1 MNLFVQIYPQPDVP
15 CPQSFEGLVEAMHGL
30 PGMYFEMDGS
40 FVWVDHACTPAKQ
53 MDAMVYDRDGRL
65 AYIEVKGD
73 CSPYQWLLLCRAIC
87 MLPLEPSELPLGPN
101 GGTPSWATL
110 DKLLRIHEVSLGNW
124 VTAGQIAD
132 QLAKAN

>member
-15 CPQSFEGLVEAMHGL
+15 CAQSFEGLVEAMQGL

-40 FVWVDHACTPAKQ
+40 FVWVDHTCNPAKQ

-65 AYIEVKGD
+65 AYVEVKGD
-73 CSPYQWLLLCRAIC
+73 CSPYQWLLLCSAIC
-87 MLPLEPSELPLGPN
+87 MLPVEPSELLSKPSDGA
-101 GGTPSWATL
+101 PSWAML

-124 VTAGQIAD
+124 VTASHIAD
-132 QLAKAN
+132 LLVKAN